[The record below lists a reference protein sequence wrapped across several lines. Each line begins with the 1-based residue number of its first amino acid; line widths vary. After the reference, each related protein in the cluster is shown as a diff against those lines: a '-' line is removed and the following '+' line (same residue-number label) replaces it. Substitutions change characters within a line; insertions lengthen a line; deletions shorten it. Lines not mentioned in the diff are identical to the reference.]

1 MPGAEGHSGQSK
13 RVTVQITPGGPLARV
28 RVSVPAERPLRLYL
42 RCLKPCEPSG
52 PSGCRIT
59 LLGCLVS
66 SGCEIRGGLRGQ
78 RGHS

>member
-1 MPGAEGHSGQSK
+1 MRGAEGHSGQSK

-28 RVSVPAERPLRLYL
+28 HVSMLAERHLRLYL

-66 SGCEIRGGLRGQ
+66 SGCEILGLWGQ
-78 RGHS
+78 RKHS